1 MQIALK
7 AIGTERL
14 ELDGDANIS
23 MKEFGLKPPS
33 AMLGLVGTKDKM
45 QLRFLVWAERAK
57 AGSTAAR

>member
-1 MQIALK
+1 MRSK
-7 AIGTERL
+7 AG
-14 ELDGDANIS
+14 
-23 MKEFGLKPPS
+23 P